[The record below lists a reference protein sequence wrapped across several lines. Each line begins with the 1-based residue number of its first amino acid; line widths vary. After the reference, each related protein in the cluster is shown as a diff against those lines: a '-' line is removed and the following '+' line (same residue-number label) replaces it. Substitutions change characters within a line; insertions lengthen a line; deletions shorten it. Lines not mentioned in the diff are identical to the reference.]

1 MKPDQNAAVTQQG
14 ELARFKLPRT
24 RGVRCLCGWRFI
36 AKYAFAT
43 ILGRAFAFVGEQHR
57 DRRVAVDLLHPARLF
72 IQAADR
78 RKLFGVSKPGL
89 SHCRPQH
96 IDSVVVDL

>member
-1 MKPDQNAAVTQQG
+1 MKPDQNAAVQQG

-43 ILGRAFAFVGEQHR
+43 ILVRAFAFVGEQHR
-57 DRRVAVDLLHPARLF
+57 DRRSAVDLFHPARLF
-72 IQAADR
+72 VQTADR
-78 RKLFGVSKPGL
+78 RKFFGVSKPGL
-89 SHCRPQH
+89 SHCRLQH
-96 IDSVVVDL
+96 IDSAVVDL

>member
-1 MKPDQNAAVTQQG
+1 MKPDQTRRSQQG

-43 ILGRAFAFVGEQHR
+43 ILVRAFAFVGEQHR
-57 DRRVAVDLLHPARLF
+57 DRRPAVDLLHPARLF
-72 IQAADR
+72 VQR
-78 RKLFGVSKPGL
+78 RIAVSSSECPSL
-89 SHCRPQH
+89 AFRTAVFNTSIVR
-96 IDSVVVDL
+96 S